1 MRTWNKPRCSFQI
14 FGLVYENRLTPNF
27 VICSGRAGIEIS
39 ENIQISKNH
48 VSGHKVPTLFK
59 DLISFS

>member
-1 MRTWNKPRCSFQI
+1 MTRLQGSSTDSRRIRTH
-14 FGLVYENRLTPNF
+14 LYLL
-27 VICSGRAGIEIS
+27 RAGIEIS